1 MTSIPLTTGPTEIR
15 RDWQFAVTADMVLQR
30 QGANASKVRLRQP
43 RLVSLAER
51 AIAEGQSLIRPAV
64 AYRILKIQEVR
75 PTLVILAD
83 GTELRG
89 HGVARKLAGA
99 ALVIATIATVGADI
113 EQQVLRATKD
123 DAAFALAMDGYATAA
138 VGALIIAFRQYFA
151 DLVAKDQLTTTTPLY
166 PGTNDWE
173 LAAAQTEL
181 FSLVDAALIG
191 VSLTASIL
199 MTPCKSV
206 SMVIGAGKKVL
217 AATAEP
223 CDECGASATCRH
235 RLTNP

>member
-1 MTSIPLTTGPTEIR
+1 MTNIPPTPGPTEIR
-15 RDWQFAVTADMVLQR
+15 RDWRFAVTADMVLQR

-51 AIAEGQSLIRPAV
+51 AIAEGQALIRPAV
-64 AYRILKIQEVR
+64 AYRIVKIQEVK
-75 PTLVILAD
+75 PTLVILAN

-89 HGVARKLAGA
+89 HGVARKLAEAQLAIA
-99 ALVIATIATVGADI
+99 AIATVGAHI

-123 DAAFALAMDGYATAA
+123 DAAFALALDGYATAA

-151 DLVAKDQLTTTTPLY
+151 DLFAEDQLTTTTPLY

-181 FSLVDAALIG
+181 FSLVDVALIG
-191 VSLTASIL
+191 VSLTASFL

-206 SMVIGAGKKVL
+206 SMVIGAGRKL
-217 AATAEP
+217 PAAIAEP
-223 CDECGASATCRH
+223 CDECGASSICRH